1 MLDHNMRGPEIS
13 KEELDQVNG
22 GTSSADV
29 LGSSL
34 MDNATKYKGTVVD
47 KVPGDAQNYLD

>member
-1 MLDHNMRGPEIS
+1 MLDHNMKGPEIS